1 MTKKNGDERAQNDKR
16 VGTRPNDS
24 ESEFFAKIFL
34 HSPIGIYIVQDGK
47 FVFVNPEMQKI
58 VGYTRDELMNM
69 HPSRIVLP
77 EDWDRVRENSVKILK
92 GEIPP
97 SPYTYRVLTR
107 NGDTRWI
114 IETVASIV
122 YREKRATLG
131 YFMDNTGQELAK
143 EALRKVE
150 ERFEKAFRSI
160 PDPVAI
166 SRVEDG
172 IFLEVNE
179 AFLKASGYSR
189 NEVVGR
195 TSLELGIW
203 PDKDMRSEFIRRLA
217 QEGFVRDMESR
228 FRLKSGEIRFLRW
241 SAELV
246 DHGEERCVIALG
258 QDITDR
264 KQAEFDLAP
273 HKALFEV

>member
-1 MTKKNGDERAQNDKR
+1 MTDDNNVKRESNDECK
-16 VGTRPNDS
+16 GTQTPDS
-24 ESEFFAKIFL
+24 DEALLTKLFL
-34 HSPIGIYIVQDGK
+34 HSPIGIYIVQGGT

-58 VGYTRDELMNM
+58 VGYTEDELMNM
-69 HPSRIVLP
+69 HPSRLVLP

-92 GEIPP
+92 EETPP

-107 NGDTRWI
+107 DGDTRWI
-114 IETVASIV
+114 IETVVSIV
-122 YREKRATLG
+122 YRDKRATLG
-131 YFMDNTGQELAK
+131 YFMDNTGQQLAK

-150 ERFEKAFRSI
+150 DRFEKAFRSI
-160 PDPVAI
+160 PDPVVI

-203 PDKDMRSEFIRRLA
+203 PDNDTRSEFIRRLA

-241 SAELV
+241 SADLV
-246 DHGEERCVIALG
+246 DHGEEQCVIALG
-258 QDITDR
+258 RDITDR

-273 HKALFEV
+273 HKALFEA